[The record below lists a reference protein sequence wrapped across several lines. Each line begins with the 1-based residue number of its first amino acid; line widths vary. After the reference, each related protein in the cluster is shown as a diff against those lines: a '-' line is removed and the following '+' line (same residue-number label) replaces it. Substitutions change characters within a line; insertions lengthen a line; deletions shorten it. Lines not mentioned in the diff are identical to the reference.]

1 MHPLDNDNLKAQI
14 EDLQGLSFSFRQALS
29 ILRWLGYG
37 LLLFTFFDWLDVLT
51 PLKFMNPLW
60 EFQTIGALV
69 EKVVIPLLGFVL
81 IFSGGEVNRRR
92 WESSLLKFLSWLTLG
107 IGILY
112 ILMIPLGVINT
123 VRINETN
130 SSQVL
135 SQVDK
140 QVAQI
145 KAVQSQL
152 QAVNNESQMQALL
165 QNLQKGGLAITP
177 KPGESLATIKSDL
190 SRFMTGAK
198 QKLENQAK
206 EARSNQQFAL
216 FKSSIKWNLGA
227 VIAGVWFIGIWR
239 LSEWARF

>member
-1 MHPLDNDNLKAQI
+1 MFPLDNENLKTQI
-14 EDLQGLSFSFRQALS
+14 EDLEGLSFSFRQALS
-29 ILRWLGYG
+29 IFRWLGYG
-37 LLLFTFFDWLDVLT
+37 LLLFTLFDWLDVLT

-69 EKVVIPLLGFVL
+69 EKVIVPLLGFVL
-81 IFSGGEVNRRR
+81 VFSGAEVNRRR
-92 WESSLLKFLSWLTLG
+92 WEASILKFLSWFTLV

-112 ILMIPLGVINT
+112 LLMVPLGLLNT
-123 VRINETN
+123 IRINEIN

-145 KAVQSQL
+145 KAVQTQL
-152 QAVNNESQMQALL
+152 QTVNNEAQMQELL
-165 QNLQKGGLAITP
+165 KALQKGGLAITP
-177 KPGESLATIKSDL
+177 KPGESVETIKKDL
-190 SRFMTGAK
+190 NSFMTGAK
-198 QKLENQAK
+198 EKMENQAK